1 MTSYYRNPYV
11 DCEPLPV
18 DVVLHPSWW
27 HAHAGIDFDGDFFY
41 HPAKRVESERRMEGI
56 LHERFGAYGLGA
68 DRDRDLPV
76 IGAVH
81 NAAGYLVSEM
91 FGCEILYHED
101 APPDV
106 LPAKRDQL
114 DVDPEMPFR
123 SAAFKRF
130 ERLRD
135 ALKSRYG
142 YLIGDI
148 GWAGILNLAL
158 DLRGQ
163 ELFLDMADVPD
174 RVASE
179 FRNLGSVIERFVA
192 IVESETGTS
201 SVSVNR
207 TVRHLRQPV
216 YLHSECSNTMISAA
230 AYERFLLPLDAAWS
244 GRHRPFGIHHCG
256 RDPHRFAPSYAK
268 VPNLDFLDVGWG
280 GNVATVRQHLPHTF
294 LNIRLDPVGITRQT
308 PEEIRQTIVRLVRQ
322 SANPWLTGVC
332 CINMDSTVTD
342 AQVAA
347 IFEAVAEL
355 RRELSAERRPST
367 ERALARNTEGNIQS
381 RGQSGPTKP
390 RVAS

>member
-1 MTSYYRNPYV
+1 MTTFCRNPYV
-11 DCEPLPV
+11 ECEPLPV

-27 HAHAGIDFDGDFFY
+27 HVNAGIDFDEDFFY
-41 HPAKRVESERRMEGI
+41 HPARRVESERRMESV

-106 LPAKRDQL
+106 LPANRERL
-114 DVDPEMPFR
+114 EVDPEMPFA

-135 ALKSRYG
+135 ALRTRHG
-142 YLIGDI
+142 YVVGDI

-163 ELFLDMADVPD
+163 ELFLDMADAPELVEK
-174 RVASE
+174 E
-179 FRNLGSVIERFVA
+179 FRRLASVIERFVA
-192 IVESETGTS
+192 AVESETGSS

-207 TVRHLRQPV
+207 NVRHLRQPV
-216 YLHSECSNTMISAA
+216 YLHSECSNTMISAEH
-230 AYERFLLPLDAAWS
+230 YERFLLPLDAAWS
-244 GRHRPFGIHHCG
+244 ERHRPFGIHHCG
-256 RDPHRFAPSYAK
+256 RDPDRLAPSYAK
-268 VPNLDFLDVGWG
+268 VPHLDFLDVGWG
-280 GNVATVRQHLPHTF
+280 GDVAAIRQLLPHTF

-308 PEEIRQTIVRLVRQ
+308 PEEIRQTIVRLVRD
-322 SANPWLTGVC
+322 SADPWLTGVC

-347 IFEAVAEL
+347 IFETVAEL
-355 RRELSAERRPST
+355 RRGLSAAKRPST
-367 ERALARNTEGNIQS
+367 EPSHASRAEDGAATNRLSETPNQAGS
-381 RGQSGPTKP
+381 P
-390 RVAS
+390 

>member
-11 DCEPLPV
+11 ECEPLPV

-27 HAHAGIDFDGDFFY
+27 HANAGIDFDEDFFY
-41 HPAKRVESERRMEGI
+41 HPAKRVESERHMEAV

-68 DRDRDLPV
+68 DRDRDLPI

-91 FGCEILYHED
+91 FGCEIRYNAD

-106 LPAKRDQL
+106 VPANRERL
-114 DVDPEMPFR
+114 EVDPETPFG
-123 SAAFKRF
+123 SEAFKRF

-135 ALKSRYG
+135 ELKRRHG
-142 YLIGDI
+142 YLLGDI
-148 GWAGILNLAL
+148 GWAGVLNLAL

-163 ELFLDMADVPD
+163 ELFLDMADAPE

-179 FRNLGSVIERFVA
+179 FRNLASAIERFVA
-192 IVESETGTS
+192 GVESETGSS

-207 TVRHLRQPV
+207 TVRHFRRPV
-216 YLHSECSNTMISAA
+216 YLHSECSNTMISSAH
-230 AYERFLLPLDAAWS
+230 YERFLLPLDAAWS
-244 GRHRPFGIHHCG
+244 ERHRPFGIHHCG

-268 VPNLDFLDVGWG
+268 VPHLDFLDVGWG
-280 GNVATVRQHLPHTF
+280 GDVAKMREHLPHTF

-308 PEEIRQTIVRLVRQ
+308 PEEIRETIVRLVGQ

-367 ERALARNTEGNIQS
+367 ERALARKAEGNIQS

-390 RVAS
+390 GVAS